1 MSLLQDY
8 TMAAISYIESQGAFG
23 YFIYHVILFIQIIF
37 LIPISP
43 LEFAGGFLFKNTY
56 GITMTSIT
64 VCLTKFVANIFSVF
78 FARHFIKDWVRKNI
92 LEKSDL
98 LMMVESAMAEEP
110 YKMSFLVR
118 GALIPLGVKNFGL
131 GVMDVGY
138 LPIIAG
144 SLVFTPVYGFRNIY
158 LGSSFS
164 DLAEIF
170 APKKQDAADATWGD
184 IVKKSLPVV
193 FNVLL
198 VLFTIKAIMNQLK
211 KQREKIEKEL
221 KEKEGK
227 KSD

>member
-1 MSLLQDY
+1 LQ
-8 TMAAISYIESQGAFG
+8 AIAYIESQGAFG
-23 YFIYHVILFIQIIF
+23 FFIYHVILFFQILFI
-37 LIPISP
+37 IPISP

-56 GITMTSIT
+56 GIFVTSCT
-64 VCLTKFVANIFSVF
+64 VCLTKFAANLFSVF
-78 FARHFIKDWVRKNI
+78 FARNFIRGWVRKNI
-92 LEKSDL
+92 LEKSEL
-98 LMMVESAMAEEP
+98 LMMVEGAMSDEP

-118 GALIPLGVKNFGL
+118 GALIPLGIKNFGL

-170 APKKQDAADATWGD
+170 APKKQDAADATWAEL
-184 IVKKSLPVV
+184 VKKLLPIA

-198 VLFTIKAIMNQLK
+198 VLFTIKAIMGQLK
-211 KQREKIEKEL
+211 KQRLKIENEL
-221 KEKEGK
+221 KAKEGK
-227 KSD
+227 KE